1 MNKDFKNA
9 LIIGAILVGLLIIA
23 ASVWGGISG
32 WQGSGWGMMG
42 GFGWGGLMGI
52 GMIVFWGLVIW
63 GIVLVVRGVISATGG
78 ESSRQDGSALEI
90 LKQRYARGEINKEE
104 FEQKKKDLGG

>member
-23 ASVWGGISG
+23 SSIWGGVTG
-32 WQGSGWGMMG
+32 WMGDGWGGMMG
-42 GFGWGGLMGI
+42 GLGMGGLMGI

-63 GIVLVVRGVISATGG
+63 GIVLLVRGAVSATGG
-78 ESSRQDGSALEI
+78 SSHQEGSPMEI